1 MEFIEFAGEKIR
13 SIRKRKKIKTSELA
27 KACGVSESEMRHLE
41 NGTRMITEAQIQ
53 KAAECLQVSPAAL
66 RSRNIADYTDIMHLL
81 FELATHADI
90 KPLITEEGT
99 FLKIGDPALIASI
112 KAWMETRDKFHHDE
126 ISLKEC
132 ISWEDNFPNS
142 MPDHPPVTPLGE
154 PLPSPDE
161 IVGVELT
168 IREYS
173 PDNVPDDLLNMV
185 DADFDED
192 DEDEDDD
199 DEDDDD

>member
-1 MEFIEFAGEKIR
+1 MEFVNFAGSKIR
-13 SIRKRKKIKTSELA
+13 SIRKRKKIRTSELA

-90 KPLITEEGT
+90 KPLITDEGT

-112 KAWMETRDKFHHDE
+112 KAWMKTRDKFYHDE

-142 MPDHPPVTPLGE
+142 MPDHPPITPLDE

-161 IVGVELT
+161 IVGVGIMT
-168 IREYS
+168 REY
-173 PDNVPDDLLNMV
+173 DPDDLPDFK
-185 DADFDED
+185 DAEIDDEED
-192 DEDEDDD
+192 D
-199 DEDDDD
+199 